1 MKNNNT
7 EKENSPVRAL
17 ERGLLVLGVLESA
30 GRPLTL
36 TELRHATHLPNATIL
51 RMLSTL
57 EKYGFTRKGPEGY
70 RLGVAVLPLAHGY
83 LRGNELTLAALPV
96 LQDLARMSKETA
108 TLIVRLGLHRIVV
121 LRVEGR
127 HPLRYF
133 FFTGQR
139 LPLYLGLGK
148 VLAAAM
154 SDIELR
160 QMLDQAGE
168 MRLATGKRLTR
179 KVLLAELEMIRQ
191 QGFAIS
197 CNERLMGNASVGAPV
212 VTASGATIAAV
223 GVVGQTDRMTGKIL
237 QTLSVEVRKAAK
249 AIAEHCSYKCSV

>member
-1 MKNNNT
+1 MKKNNSVN
-7 EKENSPVRAL
+7 ENNPIRAL
-17 ERGLLVLGVLESA
+17 ERGLQILGALESA

-36 TELRHATHLPNATIL
+36 TELCSATRLANATVL
-51 RMLSTL
+51 RMLLTL
-57 EKYGFTRKGPEGY
+57 EKYGLTKKGPEGY

-96 LQDLARMSKETA
+96 MQDLVRVTKETA

-127 HPLRYF
+127 HPMRYF
-133 FFTGQR
+133 FLTGQR

-148 VLAAAM
+148 VLAADM

-160 QMLDQAGE
+160 QMMDQVGE
-168 MRLATGKRLTR
+168 MRLATGQRLTR
-179 KVLLAELEMIRQ
+179 KSLLAELEMIRQ

-197 CNERLMGNASVGAPV
+197 CNERVMGNASVGAPV
-212 VTASGATIAAV
+212 VTASGTTIAAV
-223 GVVGQTDRMTGKIL
+223 GVVGQADRMTRDIL
-237 QTLSVEVRKAAK
+237 QSLSVEVRKAAK
-249 AIAEHCSYKCSV
+249 AIAEQCSDKSSV